1 MNKYLYFKL
10 DNKKYMIN
18 SLYICEIITTPQITK
33 VPRAKSYCKGLI
45 NIRGNIMPLLLLQ
58 SLLFQKNIYIKDL
71 LIKQAEKKDCVIVID
86 YRESKF
92 AYLIDEVIDVKEIDD
107 SEFIKYSEENIKN
120 KMIMSVEKIYKDE
133 DGYIFLLDL
142 ETLEKLRNDVNK
154 I

>member
-58 SLLFQKNIYIKDL
+58 NLLFQKNTYKKDFE
-71 LIKQAEKKDCVIVID
+71 IKQGEKKDCVIVID

-133 DGYIFLLDL
+133 EGYIFLLDL